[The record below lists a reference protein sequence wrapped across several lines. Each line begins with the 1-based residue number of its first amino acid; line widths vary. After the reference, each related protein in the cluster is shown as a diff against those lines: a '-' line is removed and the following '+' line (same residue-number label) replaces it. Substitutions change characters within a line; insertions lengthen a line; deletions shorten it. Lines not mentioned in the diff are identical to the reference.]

1 MRNRN
6 ITENELVS
14 AYSRLFTGETGLTVL
29 SNLVSKYH
37 KRGSFVRGD
46 PYETA
51 YKEGARSV
59 VLHIKS
65 MVQKHGKREDLEN
78 LIDE

>member
-1 MRNRN
+1 MRNKS
-6 ITENELVS
+6 ITERELVS

-29 SNLVSKYH
+29 ENLVSKYQ
-37 KRGSFVRGD
+37 RRSSFVRGD

-51 YKEGARSV
+51 FKEGARSV

-65 MVQKHGKREDLEN
+65 MVKKHGKREDLES

>member
-1 MRNRN
+1 MRLKQ
-6 ITENELVS
+6 ITEKELVR
-14 AYSRLFTGETGLTVL
+14 AYSRLFTGETGRTVL
-29 SNLVSKYH
+29 ENLVSKYH
-37 KRGSFVRGD
+37 RRGSFVRGD
-46 PYETA
+46 SHETA

-65 MVQKHGKREDLEN
+65 MVKKHGKREDLES

>member
-1 MRNRN
+1 MRLKQP
-6 ITENELVS
+6 TEKELVS
-14 AYSRLFTGETGLTVL
+14 AYLRLFTGETGLVVL
-29 SNLVSKYH
+29 NNLVSKYH
-37 KRGSFVRGD
+37 RRGSFVRGD

-65 MVQKHGKREDLEN
+65 MVQKHGKRDDLEN